1 MKRLLAYFAVLSI
14 GTVLAGCAYPIRND
28 AIVET
33 RSPAYEWKS
42 LAPGELQDTLVIVTM
57 SGGGTRA
64 TALAMSVLRA
74 MDKIKLASGASL
86 ADEIDIVSSVSGGSV
101 TAGYFALYGTAGL
114 PTLEK
119 DFVRQDGMRA
129 IIVEGLNPIGLAQLA
144 TPSKERI
151 DLLVNYL
158 DRQLFHDV
166 TFEKL
171 VERKR
176 RPYLILNAADMVEGT
191 PFPFTQYTMDLLCSD
206 LTKVKLSTAVAASAA
221 FPVALSPITLK
232 NYRPCEMIAKPVWLR
247 AAGQTS
253 WYLDPPR
260 VAWQRTASAYADG
273 QKKYI
278 HLLDGGIADNLGV
291 SEPYRLLTSDD
302 VPVSLK
308 QDIAAGKI
316 KKIVFIMINARSF
329 AGSDLDN
336 SQATPGML
344 DMLTASIGSSID
356 RATFSTSERIR
367 NLLIERFRGMAD
379 DIDRESQEARTD
391 ARQAARDRRQLQDR
405 RQQYAVPRRRFRR
418 HRRSALPQDVSQ
430 HRDELGAAGQ
440 SDRRPERD
448 GRGPA
453 GAESRLSQ
461 GPAGGQCAA
470 RPALRD
476 GRAGLRR
483 SPARR
488 VIADRAARAISP

>member
-1 MKRLLAYFAVLSI
+1 MKRPVACFAALWTAAALAACS
-14 GTVLAGCAYPIRND
+14 YPIRND
-28 AIVET
+28 AIGPGS
-33 RSPAYEWKS
+33 RPQYEWGS
-42 LAPGELQDTLVIVTM
+42 LAPGDLQDTLVVVTA

-64 TALAMSVLRA
+64 TALTMSVLRA

-86 ADEIDIVSSVSGGSV
+86 ADEIDILSSVSGGSV
-101 TAGYFALYGTAGL
+101 TAGYFALYGAAGL

-119 DFVRQDGMRA
+119 NFVRQDGMRA
-129 IIVEGLNPIGLAQLA
+129 IIAEGLNPVGLALLA

-151 DLLVNYL
+151 DLFVDYL

-206 LTKVKLSTAVAASAA
+206 LTKMKLSTAVAASAA

-232 NYRPCEMIAKPVWLR
+232 NYRTAKNEPPCPVRKPGWLKP
-247 AAGQTS
+247 AEGTS
-253 WYLDPPR
+253 WYLDPSR

-273 QKKYI
+273 QKKFI

-302 VPVSLK
+302 VDPPFK
-308 QDIAAGKI
+308 QNILSGKI

-329 AGSDLDN
+329 APSDLDN
-336 SQATPGML
+336 TQATPSAL
-344 DMLTASIGSSID
+344 AMLTASIGSSID

-367 NLLIERFRGMAD
+367 SLLTERFRGMAA
-379 DIDRESQEARTD
+379 DIEREANKPGRPMADVLRTYAANLRTAAGNTQFMTVDFDAIADLRCRTAYHSIQTSWALSDNQLDGLNAMGEAL
-391 ARQAARDRRQLQDR
+391 RQAEAATATVGPCRRATR
-405 RQQYAVPRRRFRR
+405 SRRRGHCR
-418 HRRSALPQDVSQ
+418 
-430 HRDELGAAGQ
+430 
-440 SDRRPERD
+440 
-448 GRGPA
+448 
-453 GAESRLSQ
+453 
-461 GPAGGQCAA
+461 
-470 RPALRD
+470 
-476 GRAGLRR
+476 
-483 SPARR
+483 
-488 VIADRAARAISP
+488 

>member
-1 MKRLLAYFAVLSI
+1 MKRPVACLAALW
-14 GTVLAGCAYPIRND
+14 TAAALAACSYPIRND
-28 AIVET
+28 AIGPG
-33 RSPAYEWKS
+33 SGPQYEWGS
-42 LAPGELQDTLVIVTM
+42 LAPGDLQDTLVVVTA

-64 TALAMSVLRA
+64 TALTMSVLRA

-86 ADEIDIVSSVSGGSV
+86 ADEIDILSSVSGGSV
-101 TAGYFALYGTAGL
+101 TAGYFALYGAAGL

-119 DFVRQDGMRA
+119 NFVRQDGMRA
-129 IIVEGLNPIGLAQLA
+129 IIAEGLNPVGLALLA

-151 DLLVNYL
+151 DLFVDYL

-206 LTKVKLSTAVAASAA
+206 LTKMKLSTAVAASAA

-232 NYRPCEMIAKPVWLR
+232 NYRTAKNEPPCPVRKPGWLKP
-247 AAGQTS
+247 AEGTS

-273 QKKYI
+273 QKKFI

-302 VPVSLK
+302 VDPPFK
-308 QDIAAGKI
+308 QNILSGKI

-329 AGSDLDN
+329 APSDLDD
-336 SQATPGML
+336 SQATPGAL
-344 DMLTASIGSSID
+344 SMLTASIGSSID
-356 RATFSTSERIR
+356 RATFGTSERIR
-367 NLLIERFRGMAD
+367 SLLTDRFRGMAD
-379 DIDRESQEARTD
+379 DIEHEANRPGRPMRD
-391 ARQAARDRRQLQDR
+391 VLLRQAANFRTVAQNTQFVTVDFDAIADPKCRRAFHGIATSWTLPGNQLDALNAMGEGLLAQDPSFPAALR
-405 RQQYAVPRRRFRR
+405 AVN
-418 HRRSALPQDVSQ
+418 ALPFDQPLITVDQ
-430 HRDELGAAGQ
+430 ACTLLQ
-440 SDRRPERD
+440 
-448 GRGPA
+448 PA
-453 GAESRLSQ
+453 
-461 GPAGGQCAA
+461 
-470 RPALRD
+470 D
-476 GRAGLRR
+476 
-483 SPARR
+483 
-488 VIADRAARAISP
+488 

>member
-1 MKRLLAYFAVLSI
+1 MKRLLAYLAVLSV

-129 IIVEGLNPIGLAQLA
+129 IIVEGLNPVGLAQLA

-158 DRQLFHDV
+158 DRQLFHDI

-232 NYRPCEMIAKPVWLR
+232 NYRPCEAIAKPVWLR

-308 QDIAAGKI
+308 QDIATGKI
-316 KKIVFIMINARSF
+316 RKIVFIMINARSF

-344 DMLTASIGSSID
+344 AMLTASIGSSID

-367 NLLIERFRGMAD
+367 NLLIDRFRGMAD
-379 DIDRESQEARTD
+379 DIDREAKKPGPMRDKLREIGANFRTVANNTQFLAVDFD
-391 ARQAARDRRQLQDR
+391 AIADQRCRKTFHSIDT
-405 RQQYAVPRRRFRR
+405 
-418 HRRSALPQDVSQ
+418 SWALPGNQI
-430 HRDELGAAGQ
+430 
-440 SDRRPERD
+440 D
-448 GRGPA
+448 GLNVMGEALLAQNPDFPKVLTA
-453 GAESRLSQ
+453 VN
-461 GPAGGQCAA
+461 A
-470 RPALRD
+470 RPGPPFATVEQACAVLQP
-476 GRAGLRR
+476 GE
-483 SPARR
+483 
-488 VIADRAARAISP
+488 

>member
-1 MKRLLAYFAVLSI
+1 VKRRLACFAVLSMVA
-14 GTVLAGCAYPIRND
+14 VLAGCAYPIRND
-28 AIVET
+28 AVVEPRRPT
-33 RSPAYEWKS
+33 YDWHALP
-42 LAPGELQDTLVIVTM
+42 PGEQQDTLVIVTM

-114 PTLEK
+114 QTLETN
-119 DFVRQDGMRA
+119 FVRQDGMRA
-129 IIVEGLNPIGLAQLA
+129 IIAEGLNPIGLALLA
-144 TPSKERI
+144 SPSKERI
-151 DLLVNYL
+151 DLLVDYL

-206 LTKVKLSTAVAASAA
+206 LTKMKLSTAVAASAA

-232 NYRPCEMIAKPVWLR
+232 NYRTVKDEPPCPVRKPGWLKP
-247 AAGQTS
+247 AEDTS

-273 QKKYI
+273 QKKFI

-302 VPVSLK
+302 VDPLFK
-308 QDIAAGKI
+308 QNILSGKI

-329 AGSDLDN
+329 TPSALDN
-336 SQATPGML
+336 SQATPGAL
-344 DMLTASIGSSID
+344 SMLTASIDSSID

-367 NLLIERFRGMAD
+367 SLLTERFRGMAA
-379 DIDRESQEARTD
+379 DIEREANKPGRPMADVLRKYAANLRT
-391 ARQAARDRRQLQDR
+391 
-405 RQQYAVPRRRFRR
+405 
-418 HRRSALPQDVSQ
+418 
-430 HRDELGAAGQ
+430 AAGNTQ
-440 SDRRPERD
+440 FITVDFDAIADKQCRAAYHSIQTSWALSDNQLD
-448 GRGPA
+448 GLNAMGEALLAQDPSFPAALRTVNAQPLAQPLTTVPQACAVLAKPA
-453 GAESRLSQ
+453 G
-461 GPAGGQCAA
+461 
-470 RPALRD
+470 
-476 GRAGLRR
+476 
-483 SPARR
+483 
-488 VIADRAARAISP
+488 

>member
-1 MKRLLAYFAVLSI
+1 
-14 GTVLAGCAYPIRND
+14 ND

-33 RSPAYEWKS
+33 RPPAYEWKT

-57 SGGGTRA
+57 SGGRTRA

-129 IIVEGLNPIGLAQLA
+129 IIVEGLNPVGRAQLA

-206 LTKVKLSTAVAASAA
+206 LSKVKLSTAVAASAA

-232 NYRPCEMIAKPVWLR
+232 NYRTATHEPPCPGRPPGWLKP
-247 AAGQTS
+247 AQDTS

-260 VAWQRTASAYADG
+260 VVWQRTASAYADG

-316 KKIVFIMINARSF
+316 RKIVFIMINARSF

-344 DMLTASIGSSID
+344 AMLTASIGSSID

-379 DIDRESQEARTD
+379 DIDREAKKPGPM
-391 ARQAARDRRQLQDR
+391 RDKLREIG
-405 RQQYAVPRRRFRR
+405 ANFR
-418 HRRSALPQDVSQ
+418 
-430 HRDELGAAGQ
+430 
-440 SDRRPERD
+440 
-448 GRGPA
+448 
-453 GAESRLSQ
+453 
-461 GPAGGQCAA
+461 
-470 RPALRD
+470 
-476 GRAGLRR
+476 
-483 SPARR
+483 
-488 VIADRAARAISP
+488 